1 MITGLNIKKTVLAIA
16 LSLSLASVCFFSLS
30 GQVTDNQQKAKIIV
44 NADLGEHVI
53 SRHIYGHFSEHLGNC
68 IYGGY
73 WVGEDSDIPNTRGI
87 RNDVVEALKKVNIPN
102 LRWPGGCFA
111 DEYHWMDGIGPR
123 EERPRMINTHWGGVT
138 EDNSFGTH
146 EFFDLCRQLDAEP
159 VICGNVGSGTVE
171 EMSKWVEYIN
181 SDNVSPMA
189 DLRRKNGQEKAWGIK
204 FWDVGNENWG
214 CGGHMT
220 AEFYADQY
228 KRYAT
233 FCRNYGENRLLKI
246 AGGANSNDLDWTETL
261 MKNIPNRMMWGISL
275 HYYTSNWRDKGSA
288 TEFGEDRYFDIL
300 ERCLNIAEVIDRHIT
315 IMDKYDP
322 DNRIALVF
330 DEWGTWYNVEPGT
343 NPGFLFQQNT
353 IRDALVA
360 GLSLNY
366 LNERCERVKMANIA
380 QTVNVLQALI
390 FTSED
395 KILLTPTYHIFEMYK
410 VHHDATLLPLDV
422 DCGNYEYDGKK
433 LPALS
438 ASASRNKDGIINI
451 SIVNI
456 HPREDTEFK
465 IDMRGTKIKDVSGR
479 ILTSEK
485 YTDHNTFENPEKVK
499 PGVFNNIKIN
509 KNELTGTIPAKSV
522 IVLEMK

>member
-1 MITGLNIKKTVLAIA
+1 MITKINIKKIVLGFAVSL
-16 LSLSLASVCFFSLS
+16 LSLYFFPLM
-30 GQVTDNQQKAKIIV
+30 GQATDNQQKAKIVV
-44 NADLGEHVI
+44 NADLGVHVI
-53 SRHIYGHFSEHLGNC
+53 SKHIYGHFSEHLGNC

-73 WVGEDSDIPNTRGI
+73 WVGEDSEIPNTRGI
-87 RNDVVEALKKVNIPN
+87 RNDVVEALKKTNIPN

-123 EERPRMINTHWGGVT
+123 EDRPEMINTHWGGVT

-146 EFFDLCRQLDAEP
+146 EFFDLCQQLNTEP

-181 SDNVSPMA
+181 SDNISPMA

-204 FWDVGNENWG
+204 YWDVGNENWG

-233 FCRNYGENRLLKI
+233 FCRNYGENRLRKI
-246 AGGANSNDLDWTETL
+246 AGGANSNDLNWTETL
-261 MKNIPNRMMWGISL
+261 MKKIPHWMMWGISL
-275 HYYTSNWRDKGSA
+275 HYYTTNWRNKGSA
-288 TEFGEDRYFDIL
+288 TEFGEDLYFDIL
-300 ERCLNIAEVIDRHIT
+300 DRCLNIAEVIDKHIT

-322 DNRIALVF
+322 EKRVALVF

-353 IRDALVA
+353 LRDALVA

-390 FTSED
+390 FTKED

-410 VHHDATLLPLDV
+410 VHHDATLLPLNLK
-422 DCGNYEYDGKK
+422 CGDYEYDGKK
-433 LPALS
+433 LPSLS
-438 ASASRNKDGIINI
+438 ASASMDADGIIHI

-456 HPREDTEFK
+456 HPEKDIELTL
-465 IDMRGTKIKDVSGR
+465 DMRGTKFSKISGR
-479 ILTSEK
+479 ILTSDNF
-485 YTDHNTFENPEKVK
+485 TDHNTFDDPENLK
-499 PGVFNNIKIN
+499 PAVFEDIKMN
-509 KNELTGTIPAKSV
+509 KNEVAGTIPAKSI
-522 IVLEMK
+522 IVLEIK